1 MTNIVITSSTNTI
14 KNIAVG
20 AVLAGAGF
28 VGGLT
33 GGIEAS
39 EVKTFD
45 ASQASK
51 VEEVR
56 IFRTVT
62 APATTE
68 ESFTLNDLNS
78 EIEGLDF
85 QIARLQERKAA
96 LVAKRDGAITEAT
109 VKFEEEVTKRE
120 EAKSLK
126 NNNNE
131 DAI

>member
-62 APATTE
+62 APVTTE